1 MSFLK
6 MLVLTLNSSQLLIY
20 SRLKLRFFFLNA
32 NFSKYFRAEWVKKHS
47 REMSFCSVNTDD
59 SLSRSS
65 RPTLLKKRL
74 CRRYFPVNFTK
85 FLRTSFLQ
93 NTSSGFFWLKILLST
108 HRAIGRHS
116 EGTWALREHQD
127 TRRALEGHLGT

>member
-1 MSFLK
+1 MQKTILFWKKLNELFENVSFDSEFILAFDIQPFK
-6 MLVLTLNSSQLLIY
+6 VA
-20 SRLKLRFFFLNA
+20 FFFLNA

-47 REMSFCSVNTDD
+47 REMSFFSVNTND

-108 HRAIGRHS
+108 HRALGRHS
-116 EGTWALREHQD
+116 EGTWALREH
-127 TRRALEGHLGT
+127 

>member
-1 MSFLK
+1 MQKTILFWIKLNELFENVSFDSEFILAFDIQPFK
-6 MLVLTLNSSQLLIY
+6 VA
-20 SRLKLRFFFLNA
+20 FFFLNA

-47 REMSFCSVNTDD
+47 REMSFFSVNTND

-85 FLRTSFLQ
+85 FLRTPFLQ

-108 HRAIGRHS
+108 HRALGSHS
-116 EGTWALREHQD
+116 EGTWALREH
-127 TRRALEGHLGT
+127 

>member
-1 MSFLK
+1 MQKTILFWIKLNELFENVSFDSEFILAFDIQPFK
-6 MLVLTLNSSQLLIY
+6 VA
-20 SRLKLRFFFLNA
+20 FFFLNA

-47 REMSFCSVNTDD
+47 REMSFFSVNTND

-85 FLRTSFLQ
+85 FLRTPFLQ

-108 HRAIGRHS
+108 HRALGRHS
-116 EGTWALREHQD
+116 EGTWALREH
-127 TRRALEGHLGT
+127 

>member
-1 MSFLK
+1 MQKTILFWIKLNELFENVSFDSEFILAFDIQPFK
-6 MLVLTLNSSQLLIY
+6 VA
-20 SRLKLRFFFLNA
+20 FFFLNA

-47 REMSFCSVNTDD
+47 REMSFFSVNTND

-85 FLRTSFLQ
+85 FLRTPFLQ
-93 NTSSGFFWLKILLST
+93 NTSSGLFWLKILLST
-108 HRAIGRHS
+108 HRALGRHS
-116 EGTWALREHQD
+116 EGTWALREH
-127 TRRALEGHLGT
+127 

>member
-1 MSFLK
+1 MQKTILFWIKLNELFENVSFDSEFILAFDIQPFK
-6 MLVLTLNSSQLLIY
+6 VA
-20 SRLKLRFFFLNA
+20 FFFLNA

-47 REMSFCSVNTDD
+47 REMSFFSVNTND

-85 FLRTSFLQ
+85 FLRTPFLQ
-93 NTSSGFFWLKILLST
+93 NTSSSFFWLKILLST
-108 HRAIGRHS
+108 HRALGRHS
-116 EGTWALREHQD
+116 EGTWALREH
-127 TRRALEGHLGT
+127 

>member
-1 MSFLK
+1 MQKTILFWIKLNELFENVSFDSEFILAFDIQPFK
-6 MLVLTLNSSQLLIY
+6 VA
-20 SRLKLRFFFLNA
+20 FFFLNA

-47 REMSFCSVNTDD
+47 REMSFFSVNTND

-85 FLRTSFLQ
+85 FLRTTFLQ

-108 HRAIGRHS
+108 HRALGRHS
-116 EGTWALREHQD
+116 EGTWALREH
-127 TRRALEGHLGT
+127 

>member
-1 MSFLK
+1 MQKTILFWIKLNELFENVSFDSEFILAFDIQPFK
-6 MLVLTLNSSQLLIY
+6 VA
-20 SRLKLRFFFLNA
+20 FFFLNA

-47 REMSFCSVNTDD
+47 REMSFFSVNTNDR
-59 SLSRSS
+59 LSRSS

-108 HRAIGRHS
+108 HRALGRHS
-116 EGTWALREHQD
+116 EGTWALREH
-127 TRRALEGHLGT
+127 

>member
-1 MSFLK
+1 MQKTILFWIKLNELFENVSFDSEFILAFDIQPFK
-6 MLVLTLNSSQLLIY
+6 VA
-20 SRLKLRFFFLNA
+20 FFFLIA

-47 REMSFCSVNTDD
+47 RDMSFFSVNTND

-85 FLRTSFLQ
+85 FLRTPFLQ

-108 HRAIGRHS
+108 HRALGRHS
-116 EGTWALREHQD
+116 EGTWALREH
-127 TRRALEGHLGT
+127 

>member
-1 MSFLK
+1 MQKTILFWKKLNELFENVSFDSEFILAFDIQPFK
-6 MLVLTLNSSQLLIY
+6 VA
-20 SRLKLRFFFLNA
+20 FFFLNA

-47 REMSFCSVNTDD
+47 REMSFFSVNTND

-85 FLRTSFLQ
+85 FLRTPFLQ

-108 HRAIGRHS
+108 HRALGRHS
-116 EGTWALREHQD
+116 EGTWALREH
-127 TRRALEGHLGT
+127 

>member
-1 MSFLK
+1 MQKTILFWIKLNELFENVSFDSEFILAFDIQPFK
-6 MLVLTLNSSQLLIY
+6 VA
-20 SRLKLRFFFLNA
+20 FFFLNA

-47 REMSFCSVNTDD
+47 REMSFFSVNTNDR
-59 SLSRSS
+59 LSRSS

-85 FLRTSFLQ
+85 FLRTPFLQ

-108 HRAIGRHS
+108 HRALGRHS
-116 EGTWALREHQD
+116 EGTWALREH
-127 TRRALEGHLGT
+127 

>member
-1 MSFLK
+1 MQKTILFWIKLNELFENVSFDSEFILAFDVQPFK
-6 MLVLTLNSSQLLIY
+6 VA
-20 SRLKLRFFFLNA
+20 FFFLNA

-47 REMSFCSVNTDD
+47 REMSFFSVNTND

-85 FLRTSFLQ
+85 FLRTPFLQ

-108 HRAIGRHS
+108 HRAFGRHS
-116 EGTWALREHQD
+116 EGTWALREH
-127 TRRALEGHLGT
+127 

>member
-1 MSFLK
+1 MQKTILFWIKLNELFENVSFDSEFILAFDIQPFK
-6 MLVLTLNSSQLLIY
+6 VA
-20 SRLKLRFFFLNA
+20 FFFLNA

-47 REMSFCSVNTDD
+47 REMSFFRANTND

-85 FLRTSFLQ
+85 FLRTPFLQ

-108 HRAIGRHS
+108 HRALGRHS
-116 EGTWALREHQD
+116 EGTWALREH
-127 TRRALEGHLGT
+127 

>member
-1 MSFLK
+1 MQKTILFWIKLNELFENVSFDSEFILAFDIQPFK
-6 MLVLTLNSSQLLIY
+6 VG
-20 SRLKLRFFFLNA
+20 FFFLNA

-47 REMSFCSVNTDD
+47 REMSFFSVNTND

-108 HRAIGRHS
+108 HRALGRHS
-116 EGTWALREHQD
+116 EGTWALREH
-127 TRRALEGHLGT
+127 